1 MTVLDLVLTAEN
13 GKYLKCTPS
22 LDDVGRKILHITSHL
37 LNKNL
42 FDTSL
47 TYINYCIK
55 YLKMARNIDNIED
68 CTQKELRNV
77 ALHMGNLLWKG
88 AQRLEQ
94 LNAPK
99 EKLKDKQEYVI
110 GCKDVLEWRLKAVIF
125 ELEACSSSLES
136 LVTKAIKSISKFQMD
151 SGSCRQCDD
160 NIIVLCG
167 STFSAIKEKVLE
179 QCKCGQSIK
188 NSSVYSLLD
197 LGLHL
202 ARMYNNLGKTD
213 KATFFFEE
221 LQGLTNGVVKP
232 KKTNTAEGCLISRFV
247 MCNIS
252 ISKASMLFDSVY
264 KHEPL
269 DEQQQSE
276 DLMRL
281 KKMLDEGKRLLE
293 ILMESRARTPF
304 SSSTILQT
312 LECLKS
318 SVQSMFNNSK
328 EKIGS
333 HKFVLPYKIFQSV
346 QLLLE
351 EYEGLLKLEVESS
364 CITKKSS
371 TKDST
376 VLQQQQQKLIERM
389 LGLSSFI
396 MKFYQHQIRVG
407 IKEMTDNR

>member
-1 MTVLDLVLTAEN
+1 MDVLDLVLTAEN
-13 GKYLKCTPS
+13 GKYLKFTPS

-55 YLKMARNIDNIED
+55 YLKMARNVENIED
-68 CTQKELRNV
+68 GTRKELQNV
-77 ALHMGNLLWKG
+77 ALHMGNLSWKG

-99 EKLKDKQEYVI
+99 EKLKDKLEYVS

-125 ELEACSSSLES
+125 ELEASSSSLES

-160 NIIVLCG
+160 DIIVLCG
-167 STFSAIKEKVLE
+167 STFSAIKEKVME
-179 QCKCGQSIK
+179 QCKHGQSTNN
-188 NSSVYSLLD
+188 NSSVYSILD

-202 ARMYNNLGKTD
+202 ARMCSNLGKTD
-213 KATFFFEE
+213 EASIFFDE
-221 LQGLTNGVVKP
+221 LQGLLNEMVKP

-247 MCNIS
+247 LCNIS
-252 ISKASMLFDSVY
+252 ITKAAILLDSMNE
-264 KHEPL
+264 HEAMS
-269 DEQQQSE
+269 EQQQSD

-293 ILMESRARTPF
+293 ILMESSARSPF
-304 SSSTILQT
+304 SSSTVLQS

-318 SVQSMFNNSK
+318 SVQSMSNSSK
-328 EKIGS
+328 EMNGS
-333 HKFVLPYKIFQSV
+333 HKCVLPYKIFQSV

-351 EYEGLLKLEVESS
+351 QYERLLQLEVESACTS
-364 CITKKSS
+364 KKSS
-371 TKDST
+371 MKDAT
-376 VLQQQQQKLIERM
+376 MHQQQKLVERM

-396 MKFYQHQIRVG
+396 MKFYQYQMRVG
-407 IKEMTDNR
+407 IKEMTQNR